1 MQSILWGIILIGI
14 LIFVHELGHFLF
26 AKLFKV
32 TVLTFSLGFGGP
44 IRIGNLKLSV
54 RWGDTEYRIA
64 WFPIGGLVRMLGD
77 ETTEQVPEA
86 DRGRS
91 FLAQPLYKRF
101 LIILAGPLFS
111 VLLALPIFFVQS
123 VSQGFAPSPMIGMV
137 VPGSPAAAASI
148 RPDDVVVSIS
158 GKRVETW
165 EDIEDGINSSHG
177 LPLALEVMRGTET
190 IHTRLAPV
198 EELDETGLNLLGER
212 WDVGIRHERQGI
224 VLGVV
229 TPDSPAAQAGLSLGD
244 RVVSVAGTSVKDWS
258 DIAAILLK
266 QGLQPIPLQVVHD
279 DPIPVGAVTLHIPV
293 MVEVTV
299 QPLPAEAA
307 PAGVWRTPEAYTG
320 IEPSDL
326 YIDGVIEGS
335 PAATHGIQRGDKI
348 MAVFGTPIQSW
359 EQFSR
364 AVATHPKEEIPI
376 QVRHNGQL
384 RDIQFTPSPINP
396 ANGSQ
401 LTPTRLGFGVEHE
414 GNLLPGQSMPRPHR
428 LIYGLRQ
435 SMIMTGTTIYMNV
448 MGFVRLFQ
456 GRVAPSEAIGGPIMI
471 ISIAGESAK
480 KGIGNFLN
488 LLAFI
493 SVLLGL
499 LNLLPIPI
507 LDGGQI
513 AFIVAEAILRRPL
526 SQKTR
531 MVASYIGLVLLI
543 TLMAFAFAFDINR
556 FLPGIFK

>member
-1 MQSILWGIILIGI
+1 MQSVLWGIILIGI
-14 LIFVHELGHFLF
+14 LIFAHELGHFLF

-32 TVLTFSLGFGGP
+32 KVLTFSLGFGGP
-44 IRIGNLKLSV
+44 ISIGKLKLSV
-54 RWGDTEYRIA
+54 QWGETEYRIA

-77 ETTEQVPEA
+77 ESIEGVSDA

-91 FLAQPLYKRF
+91 FLSQPLYKRF

-111 VLLALPIFFVQS
+111 VLLALPIFFAQN
-123 VSQGFAPSPMIGMV
+123 VSQSFAPAPVIGMV
-137 VPGSPAAAASI
+137 VPGSPAAAADI
-148 RPDDVVVSIS
+148 RPDDVVVSVS

-165 EDIEDGINSSHG
+165 EEVEDEINSSHG
-177 LPLALEVMRGTET
+177 TSVALEVLRGTET
-190 IHTRLAPV
+190 IRTQLVPV
-198 EELDETGLNLLGER
+198 EELDETGLKLLGER

-224 VLGVV
+224 ILGVV
-229 TPDSPAAQAGLSLGD
+229 TPDSPAVQAGLSLGD
-244 RVVSVAGTSVKDWS
+244 RVLFVAGTPVAGWS
-258 DIAAILLK
+258 DLEAILI
-266 QGLQPIPLQVVHD
+266 QRGMQPVPISVVHD
-279 DPIPVGAVTLHIPV
+279 TSLPVGAVTLHIPV
-293 MVEVTV
+293 IVEATV
-299 QPLPAEAA
+299 HPLPAEEA
-307 PAGVWRTPEAYTG
+307 PAETWHTREAYTG
-320 IEPSDL
+320 IEPIDL
-326 YIDGVIEGS
+326 YINGVIEGS
-335 PAATHGIQRGDKI
+335 PAATLGIQRGDKI
-348 MAVFGTPIQSW
+348 IAVFGAPIQSW

-364 AVATHPKEEIPI
+364 AVAMHLKEEIPI

-384 RDIQFTPSPINP
+384 RDIRFTPSPITP
-396 ANGSQ
+396 SDGSQ
-401 LTPTRLGFGVEHE
+401 LTPSRPGLGVEHE
-414 GNLLPGQSMPRPHR
+414 SNLLLGQRMPRPHR
-428 LIYGLRQ
+428 LRYGLRQ
-435 SMIMTGTTIYMNV
+435 SMIMTGTAIYMNV

-480 KGIGNFLN
+480 RGIGNFLN
-488 LLAFI
+488 LMAFI

-531 MVASYIGLVLLI
+531 VVASYIGLVFLI

>member
-1 MQSILWGIILIGI
+1 MQSIFWGIILIGI
-14 LIFVHELGHFLF
+14 LIFAHELGHFLF

-54 RWGDTEYRIA
+54 QWGDTEYRIA

-123 VSQGFAPSPMIGMV
+123 VSQGLAPSPMIGMV
-137 VPGSPAAAASI
+137 VPGSPAAAAGI
-148 RPDDVVVSIS
+148 RPDDFVVSIS

-165 EDIEDGINSSHG
+165 EDVEDGINSSHG
-177 LPLALEVMRGTET
+177 MPVALEVMRGAET
-190 IHTRLAPV
+190 VRTQLAPV

-229 TPDSPAAQAGLSLGD
+229 TPDSPAAQAHLSLGD
-244 RVVSVAGTSVKDWS
+244 RVVSIAGTSVKDWS
-258 DIAAILLK
+258 DIAAILLQK
-266 QGLQPIPLQVVHD
+266 GLQPIPLQVVHD

-293 MVEVTV
+293 VVETTV
-299 QPLPAEAA
+299 HPLPAEAA

-348 MAVFGTPIQSW
+348 MAVFGAPIQSW

-376 QVRHNGQL
+376 QIRHNGQL

-396 ANGSQ
+396 SNGSQ

-414 GNLLPGQSMPRPHR
+414 ANLLPGQSIPRPHR
-428 LIYGLRQ
+428 LMYGLRQ
-435 SMIMTGTTIYMNV
+435 SMIMTGTAVYMNV

-488 LLAFI
+488 LMAFI

-513 AFIVAEAILRRPL
+513 AFIVAEAVMRRPL